1 MEQTDDNED
10 FKKELQALAQ
20 GIKLTDDAEK
30 AVRLLLKYT
39 ERVGNYPKNFTSEQV
54 ELIQDL
60 IVLLNYRKTQRKRF
74 KKIEY
79 IHNRNLLIPRAEAIA
94 YKRLREEAFSPS
106 PEEYNNKFNLYFHT
120 AMSKLAFEVLG
131 VTDSNTREESGTS
144 IESR

>member
-1 MEQTDDNED
+1 MEQTDENED
-10 FKKELQALAQ
+10 FKKEVQALAQ
-20 GIKLTDDAEK
+20 GIKLSDDAEK

-39 ERVGNYPKNFTSEQV
+39 DRVGNYPKNFTSDQV
-54 ELIQDL
+54 ELIQDF

-74 KKIEY
+74 KRIEY

-94 YKRLREEAFSPS
+94 YKRLREEAYPDS
-106 PEEYNNKFNLYFHT
+106 PEEYNNKFNVYFHT

-131 VTDSNTREESGTS
+131 VTDSNTREDSGTS